1 MKTITLERAS
11 KDEIIL
17 AIKSEFCTSEAQA
30 RLERAIT
37 KIRITSLIREMEREC
52 KNMDRHRQKKPQFD
66 AGASKRWAAANAR
79 WHIADA
85 KLRELQGL

>member
-1 MKTITLERAS
+1 MKIITLEQAS

-37 KIRITSLIREMEREC
+37 KNRITSLIREMEREC
-52 KNMDRHRQKKPQFD
+52 ENMDRHRQKKP
-66 AGASKRWAAANAR
+66 KRCAAANAR
-79 WHIADA
+79 WRIADA
-85 KLRELQGL
+85 KLSELQGI